1 MFILKSALRNNTPN
15 IQNKRNII
23 IDLNKFNKLQN
34 QAFDNKTNTESNYMP
49 SKLSHYQQSKM
60 SHYQQANHSS
70 LNTNNNNNNNIPD
83 NDQFI
88 SFNRIMRIIND
99 YQDEDRVED
108 NKQLFDFQMKDLLN
122 QLDQSDNENQTMFR
136 LPVLLP
142 DNTIIKSKDKYVV
155 DLMKEKH
162 MGYNSVKDFEQ
173 EAHTKM
179 LQMRDEVKLVV
190 KEPVLTNDQRFFQK
204 AFGNMSFGCLRAID
218 KAYIDRGLV
227 DARHHRKKKIQKLK
241 EQNQYS
247 MKRVE
252 YYKEDKIK
260 ESLAAI
266 NERNEMKSRNEQK
279 WMQESETL
287 RELVQE
293 ERLKRDALH
302 RNRRK
307 DVELA
312 VEFSK
317 QHLSVSK
324 ALQKHEHLTQKD
336 LKSKENLD
344 LITKLK
350 VNKENQRELV
360 RKYMQ
365 QRNVLR
371 LIQSNNDRTLIE
383 NRLREDEEEE
393 QRNAKIRVEYLR
405 YLEYNRRARLIM
417 KKKKTENP
425 TKILNVGEQAPS
437 SANPNEVF
445 N

>member
-1 MFILKSALRNNTPN
+1 
-15 IQNKRNII
+15 
-23 IDLNKFNKLQN
+23 
-34 QAFDNKTNTESNYMP
+34 
-49 SKLSHYQQSKM
+49 
-60 SHYQQANHSS
+60 
-70 LNTNNNNNNNIPD
+70 
-83 NDQFI
+83 
-88 SFNRIMRIIND
+88 MRIIND
-99 YQDEDRVED
+99 YQDENRVEES
-108 NKQLFDFQMKDLLN
+108 KQLFDFRMTDLLS
-122 QLDQSDNENQTMFR
+122 QLNQSDNENQTMFR

-142 DNTIIKSKDKYVV
+142 DNTIIKSKDKYVI

-179 LQMRDEVKLVV
+179 LQMRDDVKLVV
-190 KEPVLTNDQRFFQK
+190 KEPVVTNDQRFFQK

-227 DARHHRKKKIQKLK
+227 DARHHRKKKIQKLR

-247 MKRVE
+247 MKRVD

-260 ESLAAI
+260 DSQAAI
-266 NERNEMKSRNEQK
+266 NERNELKSRNEQK
-279 WMQESETL
+279 WAQESDTL
-287 RELVQE
+287 RDNVQE